1 MIHYHGS
8 PITPMEVAIAVLKA
22 RHAMVSFADA
32 RQIALA
38 AEICQTFAIDNG
50 AFSVWRSGGKLDI
63 DGYIAFVQ
71 QWMNHPGF
79 DWALIPDV
87 IDGAEEENDL
97 LIQRVERLV
106 SWPQAWVP
114 IWHLHESI
122 GRLARLVRE
131 WPRVAFGSSGEFA
144 EIGTERWWSRMSEA
158 MEVACDKNGLPKA
171 KLHGLRMMDPTIFS
185 HIPFASVDSTM
196 VARNTGIDASWRGPY
211 QPLTERARGLVLV
224 DRIEYHASAN
234 RWAGSAG
241 IQKNLE
247 LVG

>member
-1 MIHYHGS
+1 
-8 PITPMEVAIAVLKA
+8 MEVAIAVLKA
-22 RHAMVSFADA
+22 RHAMVSFADS
-32 RQIALA
+32 RQVALA

-50 AFSVWRSGGKLDI
+50 AFSVWRSGGQLDI
-63 DGYIAFVQ
+63 EGYIAFVR

-87 IDGAEEENDL
+87 IDGTESENDY
-97 LIQRVERLV
+97 LIQRIERLV

-144 EIGTERWWSRMSEA
+144 DIGTERWWSRMSEA
-158 MEVACDKNGLPKA
+158 MEVACDKDGLPKA
-171 KLHGLRMMDPTIFS
+171 KLHGLRMMDPTVFS
-185 HIPFASVDSTM
+185 HIPFSSVDSTM
-196 VARNTGIDASWRGPY
+196 VARNTGLDKAWAGPY

-234 RWAGSAG
+234 RWAGSCG